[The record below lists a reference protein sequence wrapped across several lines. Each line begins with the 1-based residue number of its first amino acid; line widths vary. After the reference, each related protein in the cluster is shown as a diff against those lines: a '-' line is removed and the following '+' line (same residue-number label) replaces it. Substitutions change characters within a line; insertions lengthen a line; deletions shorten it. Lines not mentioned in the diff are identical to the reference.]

1 MMFNVQNEVVKL
13 MQASLNSAL
22 CLSSHAIDTFAS
34 ALGYSDCP
42 QERERLGEPT
52 LVKSDAKRLDWWS
65 LIQALCSMTQR
76 AVVAID
82 EDWLEDHFDDDHGY
96 DQPMAMVYEVVGDEL
111 FATEAKLHHSRSGK
125 ARLCSGDLSQ
135 EYVLFEDG
143 SAGWAKLPKA
153 FTKRAAIGVQ
163 RAGERWFWD
172 HDELTTQDIVAGMRE
187 MEEEERPTSSVS
199 LPGVVLN
206 MGRWRKPGVSD
217 RAA

>member
-1 MMFNVQNEVVKL
+1 MLNIQNEVVKL

-82 EDWLEDHFDDDHGY
+82 AHVIGES
-96 DQPMAMVYEVVGDEL
+96 
-111 FATEAKLHHSRSGK
+111 TEIFPPG
-125 ARLCSGDLSQ
+125 RLSPLRHTTTT
-135 EYVLFEDG
+135 
-143 SAGWAKLPKA
+143 
-153 FTKRAAIGVQ
+153 TKR
-163 RAGERWFWD
+163 
-172 HDELTTQDIVAGMRE
+172 
-187 MEEEERPTSSVS
+187 PCSTSRTVHT
-199 LPGVVLN
+199 L
-206 MGRWRKPGVSD
+206 
-217 RAA
+217 